1 MKKKMVS
8 IVVPCF
14 NEADAIPILFAEIK
28 KVQEELKE
36 YDLELLF
43 VNDGSKDHTLNVL
56 RDLAQKDDLVSYLSF
71 SRNFGKEAAI
81 FAGLS
86 HAKGDY
92 VATMD
97 ADMQDPP
104 ELLPKMIPY
113 LESGEYDNVA
123 TRRVN
128 RKGEPIIRSFF
139 ARKFYKWMRKISK
152 IEIADGARDYRLM
165 SRPMV
170 DAIISLD
177 EYNRFSKGIFA
188 WVGFET
194 KWIEFENVK
203 RSAGETKWSF
213 WKLVSYS
220 LDGIVNFSNAP
231 LNIASLAGL
240 FFTVIS
246 FIAVIFLVLRAA
258 IFGDP
263 VAGWPSLACIITFIG
278 GVQLFCMGIM
288 GQYISKTYM
297 EVKKRPHYLIKET
310 NRNEE
315 EGVEN
320 EERK

>member
-14 NEADAIPILFAEIK
+14 NEADAIPILYAEIK
-28 KVQEELKE
+28 KVHEDLKD
-36 YDLELLF
+36 YDMELLF

-170 DAIISLD
+170 DAIVSLD

-194 KWIEFENVK
+194 KWMEFENVK